1 MTFNLP
7 ARTQRSCPRLSP
19 SGARARVLAAFRA
32 QGGYEDDGEI
42 SESWVSRW
50 SAADGG
56 CMACDGLVEIVPR
69 WGTFRA

>member
-1 MTFNLP
+1 M
-7 ARTQRSCPRLSP
+7 
-19 SGARARVLAAFRA
+19 LAAFRA

-50 SAADGG
+50 SADDGG